1 MLPLDCVTPPPS
13 PLSRYRY
20 IDRSTGRSILIGFV
34 RRRCD
39 ARRRHTREIIHNH
52 RVVWML
58 GRGGENHAEYYKY
71 PWNYFL
77 WVWIK
82 HLCPILDSRMDLF
95 LFFFVLRH
103 LLSGDIDFKRR
114 DKLQDFF
121 FFFLLSAKLTAWCN
135 TCASCIS
142 DHVIM
147 HSRTDSLIDFQGP
160 CKRSVRRGSNAI
172 ICRLDTCPST
182 EN

>member
-1 MLPLDCVTPPPS
+1 MWPPPHHHHHP
-13 PLSRYRY
+13 PLVRY
-20 IDRSTGRSILIGFV
+20 IDRSTARSVLIGFV

-52 RVVWML
+52 CVVWML
-58 GRGGENHAEYYKY
+58 PRKGRENHVEYYEY

-77 WVWIK
+77 WEWIK
-82 HLCPILDSRMDLF
+82 HLCPILDSRMDF
-95 LFFFVLRH
+95 FFFFFFFFFVLRH

-121 FFFLLSAKLTAWCN
+121 FFLLSAKLTAWCN
-135 TCASCIS
+135 TCALCIS

-160 CKRSVRRGSNAI
+160 CKRSGGVMQ
-172 ICRLDTCPST
+172 
-182 EN
+182 

>member
-1 MLPLDCVTPPPS
+1 MLPLDCVTPPPRPV
-13 PLSRYRY
+13 PLPLYRSFY
-20 IDRSTGRSILIGFV
+20 WAFHTDWICQETLWCTPSTHPRDNSQSSCCV
-34 RRRCD
+34 D
-39 ARRRHTREIIHNH
+39 ARK
-52 RVVWML
+52 
-58 GRGGENHAEYYKY
+58 GGENHAEYYKY

-82 HLCPILDSRMDLF
+82 HLCPILDSRMDFF

-172 ICRLDTCPST
+172 ICRLDTCTST